1 MRTCAS
7 IRTYPFRHAP
17 RKVTVCVIHSCT
29 NGCARWYVHGHTPIP
44 TQCTLHAYTR
54 GSVIRTCISIARRV
68 IQLDTRRCHATP
80 YKERIVHRRRLHTKC
95 VAVWMRH
102 MNHVRTRMH
111 GTPINRLDN
120 AGFPPAMLMVE
131 DVSVLLRPAADRRRC
146 SLSLSLSP
154 SLLSALETTTHLCV
168 SGNEC
173 PPPSTLVRSFAAH
186 SLPAKR

>member
-1 MRTCAS
+1 M
-7 IRTYPFRHAP
+7 
-17 RKVTVCVIHSCT
+17 
-29 NGCARWYVHGHTPIP
+29 HGHTPIP

-68 IQLDTRRCHATP
+68 IQLNTRRCHATP

-95 VAVWMRH
+95 VAVRMRH

-131 DVSVLLRPAADRRRC
+131 DVSVLLLIVDAA
-146 SLSLSLSP
+146 LSLFLSLP
-154 SLLSALETTTHLCV
+154 LLSALETTTHLCV

-173 PPPSTLVRSFAAH
+173 PPPSSARLPLISCLRSVE
-186 SLPAKR
+186 RT

>member
-29 NGCARWYVHGHTPIP
+29 NGCARWYVHGHTPIA

-95 VAVWMRH
+95 VAVRMRH

-131 DVSVLLRPAADRRRC
+131 DVSVLLRIVDAAL
-146 SLSLSLSP
+146 SLSLSLS
-154 SLLSALETTTHLCV
+154 SLCPLDDDSCV

-173 PPPSTLVRSFAAH
+173 PPPSTLVRSSAAH

>member
-1 MRTCAS
+1 M
-7 IRTYPFRHAP
+7 
-17 RKVTVCVIHSCT
+17 
-29 NGCARWYVHGHTPIP
+29 
-44 TQCTLHAYTR
+44 
-54 GSVIRTCISIARRV
+54 
-68 IQLDTRRCHATP
+68 
-80 YKERIVHRRRLHTKC
+80 HRRRLHTKC
-95 VAVWMRH
+95 VAVRMRH

-131 DVSVLLRPAADRRRC
+131 DVSVLLRIVDAA
-146 SLSLSLSP
+146 LSLSP

-173 PPPSTLVRSFAAH
+173 PPPSTLVRSSAAH